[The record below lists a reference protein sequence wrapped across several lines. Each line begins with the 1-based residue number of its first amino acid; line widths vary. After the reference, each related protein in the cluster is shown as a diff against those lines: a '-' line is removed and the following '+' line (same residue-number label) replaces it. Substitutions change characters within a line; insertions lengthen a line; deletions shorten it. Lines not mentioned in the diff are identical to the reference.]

1 MTGGGRIR
9 GGRLW
14 AGAVL
19 CAALLCTAVVALP
32 STAAAAGAC
41 SVSNVQSYSGTV
53 SLSYSRTVSDAPDG
67 SGGTASETMSH
78 SADGLDAG
86 TMTPDKADEDF
97 TSTSLSGDV
106 SIGDSWSDT
115 NDGHTTTA
123 SLTGHNAPV
132 SGSDAEISFDPSSCV
147 YSVSAS
153 VEAPGTATG
162 AFTDEGIS
170 DAATS
175 PNMPIPTDFNL
186 SGSITIDAFGVGP
199 STLSGIE
206 AGFYEF
212 GPLSTWAHGMATLL
226 GVDSGTGDLGP
237 AQLSWNFT
245 PTFKTKVCDVP
256 AVAGKSLSDAK
267 TALSKANCAT
277 GTITQQSSTTVPKGD
292 VISITPPAGSL
303 EPAGAKV
310 NIVES
315 SGPPPKKCVVPA
327 LAGQTL
333 ASAKVALK
341 AANCS
346 EGTVTKKASSTVPK
360 GDVIS
365 SSPAAR
371 TTHSAGS
378 KVALT
383 ISSGKA
389 KAKGGGKAS
398 SKAQC
403 KVPKVKG
410 KTLAAAKKALKKAHC
425 GVGKVKKA
433 ASAKVAKGK
442 VISSKPGAGAKRKAG
457 AKVALT
463 VSRGKKAGTGK
474 GSTKKS
480 CEVPAVKGKTLAAA
494 KKALKKANCAVG
506 KVTKK
511 ASSTVAKGKV
521 ISTKPGAGTKHKAGM
536 KVALTVSSGKRGTTT
551 PPKKACI
558 VPNVVGKALAAA
570 KTALK
575 KANCSAG
582 TVTKKA
588 SGTVAKGDVIS
599 SSPNAGTKHKAG
611 TKVKLTVS
619 SGPGYSVPKS

>member
-1 MTGGGRIR
+1 MT
-9 GGRLW
+9 L
-14 AGAVL
+14 
-19 CAALLCTAVVALP
+19 
-32 STAAAAGAC
+32 
-41 SVSNVQSYSGTV
+41 
-53 SLSYSRTVSDAPDG
+53 
-67 SGGTASETMSH
+67 
-78 SADGLDAG
+78 
-86 TMTPDKADEDF
+86 
-97 TSTSLSGDV
+97 
-106 SIGDSWSDT
+106 
-115 NDGHTTTA
+115 
-123 SLTGHNAPV
+123 
-132 SGSDAEISFDPSSCV
+132 EISFDPSSCV

-186 SGSITIDAFGVGP
+186 SGSITINAFGVGP

-212 GPLSTWAHGMATLL
+212 GPLSTWAHEMATLL

-277 GTITQQSSTTVPKGD
+277 GTTTQQSSTTVPKGD

-303 EPAGAKV
+303 DPAGTKV

-315 SGPPPKKCVVPA
+315 SGPPPKNCVVPA

-333 ASAKVALK
+333 VSAKAALK

-365 SSPAAR
+365 SSPAAG
-371 TTHSAGS
+371 TTHNAGS

-410 KTLAAAKKALKKAHC
+410 KTLTAAEKGPEEGSLWSRQ
-425 GVGKVKKA
+425 GQESRVGEDSQGQSHLDQA
-433 ASAKVAKGK
+433 RG
-442 VISSKPGAGAKRKAG
+442 GAKRKAG
-457 AKVALT
+457 AKVYLT
-463 VSRGKKAGTGK
+463 VSSGKNGTGK

-480 CEVPAVKGKTLAAA
+480 CKVPAVKGKTLAAA

-521 ISTKPGAGTKHKAGM
+521 ISTKPGAGTKHKAGT

-575 KANCSAG
+575 KRQLLGGVGHEEGVWHGLQGRCDLEQSEGRDEAQGRDQGQAHGQQRPRLQRPEVLTALSARDQSPVLPG
-582 TVTKKA
+582 
-588 SGTVAKGDVIS
+588 SRQGRS
-599 SSPNAGTKHKAG
+599 SSGCNFFELPLQT
-611 TKVKLTVS
+611 S
-619 SGPGYSVPKS
+619 DM

>member
-1 MTGGGRIR
+1 M
-9 GGRLW
+9 
-14 AGAVL
+14 L
-19 CAALLCTAVVALP
+19 CAAILCALVFALP
-32 STAAAAGAC
+32 STAAAASPC

-53 SLSYSRTVSDAPDG
+53 SLSYSRMVSDAPDG
-67 SGGTASETMSH
+67 SGGVASETMNH
-78 SADGLDAG
+78 SADGLDTG
-86 TMTPDKADEDF
+86 TMTPDKADQDF

-106 SIGDSWSDT
+106 SIGDGWTDT

-123 SLTGHNAPV
+123 GLTGDNPPI
-132 SGSDAEISFDPSSCV
+132 SGSDAEISFVPSSCV
-147 YSVSAS
+147 YSVSVS

-175 PNMPIPTDFNL
+175 PNMRIPPDLSL

-199 STLSGIE
+199 ATPSGIE
-206 AGFYEF
+206 AGFYDF
-212 GPLSTWAHGMATLL
+212 GPFSTWASEMATVL
-226 GVDSGTGDLGP
+226 GVTPGTGDLGP
-237 AQLSWNFT
+237 AQLKWNFT

-256 AVAGKSLSDAK
+256 TVAGKSLSGAK
-267 TALSKANCAT
+267 TALTKANCAT

-292 VISITPPAGSL
+292 VISITPLAGSL
-303 EPAGAKV
+303 EPAGTKV

-315 SGPPPKKCVVPA
+315 SGPPPKNCVVPA

-333 ASAKVALK
+333 AGAKAALK

-346 EGTVTKKASSTVPK
+346 EGKVTKKASSTVPE

-365 SSPAAR
+365 SSPAAS
-371 TTHSAGS
+371 TTHAAGTR
-378 KVALT
+378 VALT

-389 KAKGGGKAS
+389 KTEGGKGS
-398 SKAQC
+398 TKKSC
-403 KVPKVKG
+403 KVPAVKG
-410 KTLAAAKKALKKAHC
+410 KTVAAAKKALKKANC

-433 ASAKVAKGK
+433 ASAKVAEGK
-442 VISSKPGAGAKRKAG
+442 VVSSKPRAGAKRKAG
-457 AKVALT
+457 AKVSLT
-463 VSRGKKAGTGK
+463 VSSGKKAGKGK

-480 CEVPAVKGKTLAAA
+480 CNVPAVKGKTVAAT

-506 KVTKK
+506 KVTRK

-521 ISTKPGAGTKHKAGM
+521 ISTKPGAGTKHKAGT
-536 KVALTVSSGKRGTTT
+536 KVALTVSSGKHGTTT
-551 PPKKACI
+551 PPKKACV
-558 VPNVVGKALAAA
+558 VPNVVGKTLAAA

-599 SSPNAGTKHKAG
+599 SSPKAGTKHKAG

-619 SGPGYSVPKS
+619 SGPGYSIPKS